1 MTAELRAAQPLNHPH
16 VRGDLEAAPDNFNVP
31 GSNTEAASRT
41 VQMFV
46 P

>member
-16 VRGDLEAAPDNFNVP
+16 VRGDLEAALDNFNVP